1 MSTAQLAEQHD
12 ELNDVMQMIGNS
24 THMGVQHCSHRSTMK
39 PLPITNKEKELP
51 MNNITR

>member
-24 THMGVQHCSHRSTMK
+24 THGRAALQ
-39 PLPITNKEKELP
+39 PQI
-51 MNNITR
+51 NNETLANHKQRKGTAHE